1 MAYRELGMVELREI
15 LRRWIS
21 GDGLRAI
28 ARATGMDRKTI
39 AVYVR
44 TALAADVQRGGACR
58 PPPLECSDVCGDGQG
73 DEDSRRHPGAGPK
86 PSPAASERTPRDAR
100 SIVWASLKV
109 SPKDG

>member
-39 AVYVR
+39 AVYVAQHSR
-44 TALAADVQRGGACR
+44 RAYSGVALAAR
-58 PPPLECSDVCGDGQG
+58 PPLECSDVCGQG
-73 DEDSRRHPGAGPK
+73 DEDSRGHPGAGPK